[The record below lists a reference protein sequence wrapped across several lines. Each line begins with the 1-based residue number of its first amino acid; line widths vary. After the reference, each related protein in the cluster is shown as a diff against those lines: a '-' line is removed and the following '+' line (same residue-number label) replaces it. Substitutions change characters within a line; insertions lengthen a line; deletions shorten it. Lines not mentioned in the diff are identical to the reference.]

1 MSPITSKL
9 TVLIATGNPAKA
21 QQLQGLFSG
30 LPVSFTHP
38 AQVAGPP
45 TVVEDASAHLANA
58 QEKAVAWSR
67 AAGGLALASDGG
79 LVVPALG
86 ETWNSLTT
94 RRSMGDGLDDR
105 ERAGRM
111 LAMMKPYHGTERRV
125 SFVEALAVARDGE
138 PLDAWQAEGLHG
150 LLDDTYEPAPETP
163 EGFWVA
169 GLWLSL
175 VHSKRYWRLTEA
187 ELAAAEAPWLQLRPH
202 LHLLIEKLAL
212 EAQPS

>member
-1 MSPITSKL
+1 MGITASKL
-9 TVLIATGNPAKA
+9 TVLIATGNAAKA
-21 QQLQGLFSG
+21 QQLQGLLSG
-30 LPVSFTHP
+30 LPVSFSYP
-38 AQVAGPP
+38 AQVAEPP
-45 TVVEDASAHLANA
+45 TVVEDGSTHLANA
-58 QEKAVAWSR
+58 QEKAVGWSR

-86 ETWNSLTT
+86 EAWNSLTT

-105 ERAGRM
+105 ERAERM
-111 LAMMKPYHGTERRV
+111 LAMMKLYCGPERRV
-125 SFVEALAVARDGE
+125 SFVEALAIARDGE

-150 LLDDTYEPAPETP
+150 LLDEAYEPAPETP

-175 VHSKRYWRLTEA
+175 IHSKRYWRLTEA
-187 ELAAAEAPWLQLRPH
+187 ELAAAEAPWLQLRPC
-202 LHLLIEKLAL
+202 LRLLIEKLAL